1 MVRVGLRC
9 ALLAS
14 ALLIGITSASQS
26 FDPHEPSGEVVQLTD
41 ENFDKLTECELPW
54 FIAVTAPW
62 CALVVSRCWRGVCG
76 CRQMWNAS
84 TDACHNYSR
93 PLQRVQVH
101 ALPGPG
107 ADMAGGGAA
116 LERGGAC
123 RQGE

>member
-1 MVRVGLRC
+1 MDECTGKLAFSTQNHLQPPTCDLKTQALCEWVQSMIRPRLQC

-62 CALVVSRCWRGVCG
+62 CAVVMSRCWRGV
-76 CRQMWNAS
+76 RA
-84 TDACHNYSR
+84 HH
-93 PLQRVQVH
+93 QV
-101 ALPGPG
+101 
-107 ADMAGGGAA
+107 
-116 LERGGAC
+116 
-123 RQGE
+123 

>member
-1 MVRVGLRC
+1 MVRLGLRC

-62 CALVVSRCWRGVCG
+62 CALVMFPLLARCLWVSPDV
-76 CRQMWNAS
+76 
-84 TDACHNYSR
+84 
-93 PLQRVQVH
+93 
-101 ALPGPG
+101 
-107 ADMAGGGAA
+107 
-116 LERGGAC
+116 ER
-123 RQGE
+123 RH